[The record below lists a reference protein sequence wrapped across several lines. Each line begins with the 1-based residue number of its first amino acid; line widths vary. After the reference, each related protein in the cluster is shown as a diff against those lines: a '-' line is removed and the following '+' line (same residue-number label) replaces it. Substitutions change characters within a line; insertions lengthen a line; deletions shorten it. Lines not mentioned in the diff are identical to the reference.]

1 MFKLFAVARRFG
13 FWAKNATKFT
23 RYFYEICG
31 SRFQNLAPNLI
42 KFAAVAWQRAGG
54 ESQILSKF
62 TQNFCHFKLQNLRP
76 RGTINLIQKAANVL
90 AKTS

>member
-31 SRFQNLAPNLI
+31 SRFQNLALNLI
-42 KFAAVAWQRAGG
+42 KFAASARQRAGG
-54 ESQILSKF
+54 ESQISSKF
-62 TQNFCHFKLQNLRP
+62 TQIFCGFKLQILHPQNTRKFNP
-76 RGTINLIQKAANVL
+76 KGGKCPC
-90 AKTS
+90 

>member
-1 MFKLFAVARRFG
+1 MFRLFAVAWRFG

-42 KFAAVAWQRAGG
+42 KFGAVARRSVGG
-54 ESQILSKF
+54 EFQILSKF
-62 TQNFCHFKLQNLRP
+62 TQIFCGFKLQILHPQN
-76 RGTINLIQKAANVL
+76 
-90 AKTS
+90 TSKFNPKGGKCPF